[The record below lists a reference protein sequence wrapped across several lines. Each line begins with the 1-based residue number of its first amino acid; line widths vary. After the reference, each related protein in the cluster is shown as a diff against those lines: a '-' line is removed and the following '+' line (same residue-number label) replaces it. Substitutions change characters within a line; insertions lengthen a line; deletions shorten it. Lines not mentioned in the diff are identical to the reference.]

1 MTMGFWLFML
11 VMDLLIPV
19 TVLIVGW
26 AFVKHPP
33 KTMNGAVGYRTRR
46 SMRTPQTWL
55 FAHRYC
61 GRFWKIGGWILLPC
75 SVLPM
80 LPVLGR
86 NDDTV
91 GIVGLVVCT
100 ALLIPLIVSVC
111 LTERALKRTFDE
123 TGRRR

>member
-1 MTMGFWLFML
+1 MGCWIFM
-11 VMDLLIPV
+11 VSVNALIPIAM
-19 TVLIVGW
+19 IVFGTCFSRR
-26 AFVKHPP
+26 AP
-33 KTMNGAVGYRTRR
+33 KTINSLFGYRTTM
-46 SMRTPQTWL
+46 SMKNRDTWE

-86 NDDTV
+86 NNDTV

-123 TGRRR
+123 TGRGR